1 MENEKDHSY
10 VDNYEDVSIFY
21 LDSDRE
27 QLLHGKQTECVFMW
41 TNSSGDPIGVVMNYV
56 EKDGSF
62 WLTCT
67 RRRKRVAALEQRPRA
82 SIAVSSRGTDI
93 GMSQAVTYR
102 GDIKIF
108 DDQVTSDW
116 FYRALA
122 EKVRPDSKSQ
132 QDAFVEHLDT
142 PGRVVIELIPDS
154 DGRIGFDS
162 EQMFANSP
170 AGRSSHNS

>member
-1 MENEKDHSY
+1 MKDENTDTY
-10 VDNYEDVSIFY
+10 VDNYEDVSVFS
-21 LDSDRE
+21 LDSGRE
-27 QLLHGKQTECVFMW
+27 QLLHSKQTECVFMW

-102 GDIKIF
+102 GNVKIY

-122 EKVRPDSKSQ
+122 EKVRPDSRSQ

-142 PGRVVIELIPDS
+142 PGRVVIELIPDP

-162 EQMFANSP
+162 EQMFANIP